1 MAKGRAEM
9 KVNVTQ
15 VMVDEHKLILRM
27 IALVEHNTALLEEG
41 KFRNWQFY
49 LDAVDFIRNYA
60 DRFHHA
66 KEEDVLFSELVKNG
80 MPEKQSPIEAMHME
94 HDQGRDHVRAM
105 EEAAQ
110 RALEGKTGQ
119 TAIISE
125 HARGYAELLRGHIE
139 KENDILYPLAERIL
153 PEEVRGNMLREY
165 GVAEGKTPGLKEKY
179 QKLVEGYEQQ
189 IK

>member
-1 MAKGRAEM
+1 M
-9 KVNVTQ
+9 KTNVTQ

-27 IALVEHNTALLEEG
+27 IALVEKNTELLEQG

-66 KEEDVLFSELVKNG
+66 KEEDVLFTELIKNG

-94 HDQGRDHVRAM
+94 HDQGRAFVRAM

-110 RALEGKTGQ
+110 KALDGEVGQ
-119 TAIISE
+119 ALIVAE
-125 HARGYAELLRGHIE
+125 NAKGYATLLRGHIE
-139 KENDILYPLAERIL
+139 KEDGILYPLAERVL
-153 PEEVRGNMLREY
+153 PEEVRGRMLNAYDR
-165 GVAEGKTPGLKEKY
+165 AEGKTPGLEDKY
-179 QKLVEGYEQQ
+179 RKLVESYEQQ
-189 IK
+189 VAA

>member
-1 MAKGRAEM
+1 M
-9 KVNVTQ
+9 KTNVTQ

-27 IALVEHNTALLEEG
+27 ITLVEHNTALLEEG
-41 KFRNWQFY
+41 RFRNWQFY

-94 HDQGRDHVRAM
+94 HDQGRAHVRAI

-110 RALEGKTGQ
+110 RALKGETGQ
-119 TAIISE
+119 ATIIAD
-125 HARGYAELLRGHIE
+125 HAKGYAELLRGHIE
-139 KENDILYPLAERIL
+139 KENDILYPLAERVL
-153 PEEVRGNMLREY
+153 PADVREGMLSAYEEAGARSPGLENKYLQLGEEV
-165 GVAEGKTPGLKEKY
+165 
-179 QKLVEGYEQQ
+179 EQQ

>member
-1 MAKGRAEM
+1 M
-9 KVNVTQ
+9 KTNVTQ
-15 VMVDEHKLILRM
+15 VMVNEHQLILRM
-27 IALVEHNTALLEEG
+27 IALVEHNTALLEAG

-66 KEEDVLFSELVKNG
+66 KEEDILFTELVKNG

-94 HDQGRDHVRAM
+94 HDEGRAHVLAI

-110 RALEGKTGQ
+110 KALDGETGQ
-119 TAIISE
+119 KSAIIE
-125 HARGYAELLRGHIE
+125 HAKGYATLLRGHIE

-153 PEEVRGNMLREY
+153 PEEVRSGMLTSYET
-165 GVAEGKTPGLKEKY
+165 AEAQTPGLEAKY
-179 QKLVEGYEQQ
+179 LQLVEDYEQQ
-189 IK
+189 TR